1 MSRELISTQR
11 NKTGICCQDFD
22 IQDDFKC
29 LFEPLEV
36 SIMEGNCWHE
46 PINDIAYGCL
56 IGIFV
61 DSKHQENLKEKK
73 IQVAQG
79 GFIGETDVHSIAPQ
93 IKKYLWGIV
102 NSNISRDVLVA
113 SFYSGVTSASHCV
126 YVYLEYGSNN
136 LTLISHLWHGDDD
149 LVLGNKITAQHVFR
163 DVIGNQIFEYGQH
176 GYKHTTFAISISQ
189 SS

>member
-1 MSRELISTQR
+1 LSREKITTTPR
-11 NKTGICCQDFD
+11 KKTGICCQDFE

-29 LFEPLEV
+29 LFEPLEI

-46 PINDIAYGCL
+46 PIDDTAYGCL

-79 GFIGETDVHSIAPQ
+79 GFVGETNVHSNAPR
-93 IKKYLWGIV
+93 IKKYFWGIE
-102 NSNISRDVLVA
+102 NSNISEDDWVA
-113 SFYSGVTSASHCV
+113 SFYSGVESPSGYV
-126 YVYLEYGSNN
+126 YVYLEYGSNKPA
-136 LTLISHLWHGDDD
+136 LISHLWHGDD
-149 LVLGNKITAQHVFR
+149 LMLGNKITAQHVSR
-163 DVIGNQIFEYGQH
+163 YVIGNQIFESGQH
-176 GYKHTTFAISISQ
+176 GEKHTTFAISISQ